1 VANTSLI
8 STAINLLVSPSE
20 AFTVIKERPSPF
32 FPLILILVGLVCV
45 WNLYINQVDV
55 AWFIEEQLRASPQ
68 GAEMSEA
75 QIQEAVGFSSASPAI
90 IGVIGSITSSILVTI
105 LYLIYALYLWG
116 ISSAAK
122 HGLKYGQALGLTCWC
137 ALPSV
142 LGMLASIVNLLVND
156 VALMPQHLINPLS
169 YGALLGVDGPPEGV
183 AQQIMLNFDVT
194 FIWTALLL
202 VLGYQA
208 WTGKSLGVA
217 AGVALAPYVL
227 LIGLGIVS
235 AAS

>member
-90 IGVIGSITSSILVTI
+90 
-105 LYLIYALYLWG
+105 
-116 ISSAAK
+116 
-122 HGLKYGQALGLTCWC
+122 
-137 ALPSV
+137 
-142 LGMLASIVNLLVND
+142 
-156 VALMPQHLINPLS
+156 
-169 YGALLGVDGPPEGV
+169 
-183 AQQIMLNFDVT
+183 
-194 FIWTALLL
+194 
-202 VLGYQA
+202 
-208 WTGKSLGVA
+208 
-217 AGVALAPYVL
+217 
-227 LIGLGIVS
+227 
-235 AAS
+235 